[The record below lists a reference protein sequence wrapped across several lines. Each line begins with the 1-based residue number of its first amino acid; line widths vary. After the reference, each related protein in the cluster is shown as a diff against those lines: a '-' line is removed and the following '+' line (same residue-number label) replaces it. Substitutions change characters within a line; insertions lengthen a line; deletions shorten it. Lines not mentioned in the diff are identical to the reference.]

1 MSGQQYS
8 KQKRFTSPLQVLER
22 SGGWSGGGAEPGLV
36 LQIRPRDARLQ
47 PRPLLP
53 GAGGGDLE

>member
-1 MSGQQYS
+1 MLI
-8 KQKRFTSPLQVLER
+8 KALQVLER

-36 LQIRPRDARLQ
+36 IQIRPRDARLQ

>member
-1 MSGQQYS
+1 MLI
-8 KQKRFTSPLQVLER
+8 KALQVLER

-47 PRPLLP
+47 PRTLLP
-53 GAGGGDLE
+53 GAGAGDHGLRGGWANH

>member
-1 MSGQQYS
+1 M
-8 KQKRFTSPLQVLER
+8 FTSPLQVLER
-22 SGGWSGGGAEPGLV
+22 SGGWAGGGAEPGLV
-36 LQIRPRDARLQ
+36 IQIRPRDARLQ